1 MSYLSDYLGRRRDD
15 DRERREAE
23 ARQDDAEACRKLLG
37 PGDCYWCGKPDSP
50 RASAY
55 APRLCP
61 RCREIWK
68 AIVNGSAQGRA
79 AFLRRFPKLGERLTR
94 KSIDATWT
102 EGGP

>member
-1 MSYLSDYLGRRRDD
+1 MSYLSDYLGHKREDDRQRRD
-15 DRERREAE
+15 AE
-23 ARQDDAEACRKLLG
+23 ARQRDAEACRKKLG
-37 PGDCYWCGKPDSP
+37 PGPCYWCGKADSP

-55 APRLCP
+55 APRLCL

-79 AFLRRFPKLGERLTR
+79 AFLRRYPKLGERLTR

-102 EGGP
+102 EGGS